1 MSPEPHIALGEIAD
15 ITIVD
20 GPPGIKSEN
29 ARPNGWVYIDIDN
42 IDIGHYVNTAMQ
54 VVSDNIDLPTG
65 YSLTWSGQYEYME
78 RAKAK
83 LTYVI
88 PLTLAIIVVLLYA
101 SFRRFAQVAMII
113 GTLPFALI
121 GGIWLLYLEGFN
133 FSVAVGVGFIALAG
147 VAVEIGIIMLT
158 YLDSKFTE
166 LGNKFTSEQL
176 KQAVLTGSEMR
187 IRPVMMTST
196 SIIFGLLPVMYG
208 TGTGSEVMSRIA
220 APMVGGMVSAL
231 ILTLIVLPA
240 VYFVWRKRPEL

>member
-1 MSPEPHIALGEIAD
+1 
-15 ITIVD
+15 
-20 GPPGIKSEN
+20 
-29 ARPNGWVYIDIDN
+29 
-42 IDIGHYVNTAMQ
+42 Q
-54 VVSDNIDLPTG
+54 
-65 YSLTWSGQYEYME
+65 

-83 LTYVI
+83 LTYVV
-88 PLTLAIIVVLLYA
+88 PLTLAIIIILLYA
-101 SFRRFAQVAMII
+101 NFRSFPQVAMII

-121 GGIWLLYLEGFN
+121 GGIWLLYLENFN

-147 VAVEIGIIMLT
+147 VAVEIGIIMLA
-158 YLDSKFTE
+158 YLDNKVKE
-166 LGNKFTSEQL
+166 LGDNYNQDDL
-176 KQAVLTGSEMR
+176 KNAVIEGSQMR

-240 VYFVWRKRPEL
+240 VYYLWRRA

>member
-1 MSPEPHIALGEIAD
+1 
-15 ITIVD
+15 
-20 GPPGIKSEN
+20 
-29 ARPNGWVYIDIDN
+29 
-42 IDIGHYVNTAMQ
+42 
-54 VVSDNIDLPTG
+54 
-65 YSLTWSGQYEYME
+65 
-78 RAKAK
+78 
-83 LTYVI
+83 
-88 PLTLAIIVVLLYA
+88 
-101 SFRRFAQVAMII
+101 
-113 GTLPFALI
+113 
-121 GGIWLLYLEGFN
+121 
-133 FSVAVGVGFIALAG
+133 
-147 VAVEIGIIMLT
+147 T

>member
-1 MSPEPHIALGEIAD
+1 
-15 ITIVD
+15 
-20 GPPGIKSEN
+20 
-29 ARPNGWVYIDIDN
+29 
-42 IDIGHYVNTAMQ
+42 
-54 VVSDNIDLPTG
+54 
-65 YSLTWSGQYEYME
+65 
-78 RAKAK
+78 
-83 LTYVI
+83 
-88 PLTLAIIVVLLYA
+88 VLLYA
-101 SFRRFAQVAMII
+101 SFRRIAHVAMII

-176 KQAVLTGSEMR
+176 RQAVLTGSEMR

-240 VYFVWRKRPEL
+240 VYFIWRKRPEL

>member
-1 MSPEPHIALGEIAD
+1 
-15 ITIVD
+15 
-20 GPPGIKSEN
+20 
-29 ARPNGWVYIDIDN
+29 
-42 IDIGHYVNTAMQ
+42 
-54 VVSDNIDLPTG
+54 
-65 YSLTWSGQYEYME
+65 ME

-88 PLTLAIIVVLLYA
+88 PVTLGIIIILLYA
-101 SFRRFAQVAMII
+101 SFRSFPQVAMII

-121 GGIWLLYLEGFN
+121 GGVWLMYLENFN

-147 VAVEIGIIMLT
+147 VAVEIGIIMLA
-158 YLDSKFTE
+158 YLDNRFKE
-166 LGNKFTSEQL
+166 LGDDFSIDSL
-176 KQAVLTGSEMR
+176 KHAVLQGCEMR

-196 SIIFGLLPVMYG
+196 SIIFGLMPVMYG

-240 VYFVWRKRPEL
+240 VYFLWRKRQRN